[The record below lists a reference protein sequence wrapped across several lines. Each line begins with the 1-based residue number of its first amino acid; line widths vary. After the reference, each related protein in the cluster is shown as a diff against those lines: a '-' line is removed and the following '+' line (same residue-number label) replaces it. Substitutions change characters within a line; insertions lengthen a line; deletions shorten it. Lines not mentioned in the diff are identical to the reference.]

1 MRNNVEPG
9 WGAAR
14 EMEGVGVV
22 RLHTDIYNNKRKR
35 KKKKKNGET
44 TRKARE
50 RSEE

>member
-1 MRNNVEPG
+1 MWNNVEPG

-35 KKKKKNGET
+35 KRKKKRRDDKEG
-44 TRKARE
+44 KRE
-50 RSEE
+50 E

>member
-1 MRNNVEPG
+1 
-9 WGAAR
+9 
-14 EMEGVGVV
+14 VGVV